1 MTALTLDMEN
11 VSSVVRVPNEDQ
23 IYQWASAA
31 LNNIDRALELSVR
44 IVDEAESAELNEYYR
59 HKTGPTNVLS
69 FPADLPDEL
78 NLPLL
83 GDLVICAP
91 VVEQEAI
98 QQTKITEAHWA
109 HMVIHGCLHLIGYDH
124 VQDEDAEVMETLET
138 NILVSLGFPPPYEE
152 TLPKSN

>member
-11 VSSVVRVPNEDQ
+11 VSSVVQVPDEDRVH
-23 IYQWASAA
+23 QWASAA
-31 LNNIDRALELSVR
+31 LHEVDRALELSIR
-44 IVDEAESAELNEYYR
+44 IVDEAESAELNEQYR
-59 HKTGPTNVLS
+59 HKTGSTNVLS

-91 VVEQEAI
+91 VVEQEAA
-98 QQTKITEAHWA
+98 QQNKDVEAHWA

-124 VQDEDAEVMETLET
+124 VQENDAEMMETLET

-152 TLPKSN
+152 TLAKSN